1 MQIIDLDRDEKRA
14 EVYKRKDK
22 KIRSSF
28 LSEEENEITIVLKK
42 EVG

>member
-22 KIRSSF
+22 KIRIIAAE
-28 LSEEENEITIVLKK
+28 LNKKQLKK
-42 EVG
+42 RKR